1 MLSTRPLLRPIA
13 VALLAALLPA
23 LVAAQVTLPHPA
35 FRTLAADPA
44 LATFPVPVLVPPL
57 GASLFDGLIAV
68 QAGVTASTTGLPGV
82 QSYEILAALAD
93 QPAPPARARL
103 NAALG
108 PALYDAANDRS
119 GDPACAP
126 PASYCAYTMY
136 VEGPPT
142 AEVFF
147 DLRAAGKPIAVQH
160 GLCCNGESW
169 TVAWLDPAANASY
182 SLFLYLEPAN
192 RVGAAGPGPANLAFA
207 QQLADVVV
215 TFIPLQ
221 AGMTPPPPMSGAFL
235 PPEYFLPD
243 PAIMATLGFSRNPSQ
258 DLALDDRETSMRGW
272 AFLPAQHGM
281 LVVGATVATSELSG
295 ALWLADELA
304 RLRDDGLTAGPPHA
318 GLPPNEEAR
327 IVHGEFFGRS
337 LYHRVGAVTCQ
348 VHLLFPVNW
357 LDDPQLEA
365 AVDHALA
372 TCLDRARA
380 HPAGQ

>member
-1 MLSTRPLLRPIA
+1 MLRTRTLLRQIA

-68 QAGVTASTTGLPGV
+68 QSGVTASTTGLPGV
-82 QSYEILAALAD
+82 ESYEILAALAD

-108 PALYDAANDRS
+108 PPLYDAANDRS

-126 PASYCAYTMY
+126 PAAYCAYTMY

-142 AEVFF
+142 AEAFF
-147 DLRAAGKPIAVQH
+147 DLSTVGKPVVVHH
-160 GLCCNGESW
+160 GLCCDGESW

-192 RVGAAGPGPANLAFA
+192 RVGASGPGPANLAFA
-207 QQLADVVV
+207 QQLADLVV

-235 PPEYFLPD
+235 PPEFFLPE
-243 PAIMATLGFSRNPSQ
+243 PTAMAALGFSRHPSH
-258 DLALDDRETSMRGW
+258 DMALDDRETSMRGW
-272 AFLPAQHGM
+272 AFSSDQHGM
-281 LVVGATVATSELSG
+281 LVAGAIVASSELS
-295 ALWLADELA
+295 AAVRLHDELA
-304 RLRDDGLTAGPPHA
+304 QLRERGRTVSPPRA

-327 IVHGEFFGRS
+327 TVGVPLADLF
-337 LYHRVGAVTCQ
+337 LYHRVGTVTCQ
-348 VHLLFPVNW
+348 ILLAPPPTPQT
-357 LDDPQLEA
+357 DPQLQT

-372 TCLDRARA
+372 TCRARARA
-380 HPAGQ
+380 HPTGR